1 MKLADV
7 ASYFD
12 QTVAVDAYTGRN
24 PIKLQL
30 DLYDDSKRDGVT
42 VERRIISLAN
52 GVKIPARGVVRFAE
66 TEWVVGRLNRDVFSG
81 EVIRQKAI
89 VQAADGLAQVR
100 TAAQLLAAAPGT
112 EAYAARAWEKSAK
125 EIDESSEM
133 FDVYSIFMHASEAVV
148 EGQFISL
155 SGELHVVRDVFTTE
169 AGFKSALAEVVE
181 TAVEDATYRSRVLN
195 PVTEAW
201 TPTDTSIKALQ
212 LRWQTWYRYD
222 SRASE
227 RFLEGDEVIV
237 VQSEVPAKAN
247 DQLVRSGVVWRVLSV
262 DTVYGAKTLQ
272 VRRVA

>member
-1 MKLADV
+1 MKLSDV

-12 QTVAVDAYTGRN
+12 RTVAVDSYTGRS

-42 VERRIISLAN
+42 VERRVISLAN
-52 GVKIPARGVVRFAE
+52 GVRIPARGVLRFAE
-66 TEWVVGRLNRDVFSG
+66 TDWVVGRLNRDVFSD

-89 VQAADGLAQVR
+89 VQAADGLAQIR
-100 TAAQLLAAAPGT
+100 TAAQILSATAGT

-133 FDVYSIFMHASEAVV
+133 FDVYSVFMHASEAVV
-148 EGQFISL
+148 EGQFITL
-155 SGELHVVRDVFTTE
+155 AGELHVVRDVFTTE

-181 TAVEDATYRSRVLN
+181 TAVEDVTYRARVFN
-195 PVTEAW
+195 PVSEVW
-201 TPTDTSIKALQ
+201 TPTDTPARALQ

-222 SRASE
+222 SQASQ
-227 RFLEGDEVIV
+227 RFLEGDEVLV
-237 VQSEVPAKAN
+237 VANDIAAKAD
-247 DQLVRSGVVWRVLSV
+247 DQVVRAGVAWRVLAA

-272 VRRVA
+272 VRRVG